1 MEKHRQFS
9 SISSYPG
16 DSWMIWSSIS
26 MMVRISGELV
36 VGEWV
41 SIFSDENE
49 IFNVSME

>member
-1 MEKHRQFS
+1 
-9 SISSYPG
+9 
-16 DSWMIWSSIS
+16 

>member
-16 DSWMIWSSIS
+16 DSWMLDDLDDG
-26 MMVRISGELV
+26 VSGELV